1 MDIDSSDVGHGDWR
15 AIDVDGEL
23 GFEAVA
29 LTVGLGLSE
38 GFTEVDR
45 DDVALRCG
53 DTGIDNR
60 RVDIATEGSG
70 GVINDL
76 LEGIDG
82 VAIEAYEFSGVVLNN
97 NGFTGA
103 NGVGGVEVDGESV
116 TVGVD
121 RVDGSGREVYAVN
134 REL

>member
-1 MDIDSSDVGHGDWR
+1 MDIDGSNVGHGDWR

-23 GFEAVA
+23 SFEAVDLA
-29 LTVGLGLSE
+29 VGLGLSE

-45 DDVALRCG
+45 DDVAQWRS

-60 RVDIATEGSG
+60 SVGIAPLSSG

-116 TVGVD
+116 TVGID
-121 RVDGSGREVYAVN
+121 GVDGSGREVYAVN
-134 REL
+134 GEL

>member
-1 MDIDSSDVGHGDWR
+1 MDVDGSDVGHGDWR

-23 GFEAVA
+23 SFEAVA
-29 LTVGLGLSE
+29 LTVGLRLSE
-38 GFTEVDR
+38 GFTEVNG

-53 DTGIDNR
+53 DTSIDNR
-60 RVDIATEGSG
+60 RVDISSLCGG

-82 VAIEAYEFSGVVLNN
+82 VAIEAFELSVVVLNN
-97 NGFTGA
+97 DSFTGA

-116 TVGVD
+116 AVGID
-121 RVDGSGREVYAVN
+121 GVDGSGREI
-134 REL
+134 

>member
-23 GFEAVA
+23 SFEAVEFSWC
-29 LTVGLGLSE
+29 LGLSE

-45 DDVALRCG
+45 DDVALRGG

-60 RVDIATEGSG
+60 RVDIPSLGSG

-82 VAIEAYEFSGVVLNN
+82 VAIDPAEFSGVVLNN
-97 NGFTGA
+97 DSFTGA
-103 NGVGGVEVDGESV
+103 NGVGGVEVDGEGVSV
-116 TVGVD
+116 GID
-121 RVDGSGREVYAVN
+121 GVDGSGGEI
-134 REL
+134 

>member
-1 MDIDSSDVGHGDWR
+1 MDIDGSDVGHGDWR

-23 GFEAVA
+23 SFEAVEF
-29 LTVGLGLSE
+29 GCCLGLSK
-38 GFTEVDR
+38 GFTEVNG
-45 DDVALRCG
+45 DDVALRGG

-60 RVDIATEGSG
+60 RVDIAPLSCR

-82 VAIEAYEFSGVVLNN
+82 VAIEAFELSVVVLNN
-97 NGFTGA
+97 DSFTGA

-116 TVGVD
+116 TVGLD
-121 RVDGSGREVYAVN
+121 GVDGSGGEI
-134 REL
+134 

>member
-23 GFEAVA
+23 SSEAVEF
-29 LTVGLGLSE
+29 TVGLGLSE

-60 RVDIATEGSG
+60 RVDIPPLSCG

-82 VAIEAYEFSGVVLNN
+82 VAIETFELSVVVFNN
-97 NGFTGA
+97 DSFTRADGI
-103 NGVGGVEVDGESV
+103 GGVEVDGEGV
-116 TVGVD
+116 AVGID
-121 RVDGSGREVYAVN
+121 GVDGSGGEI
-134 REL
+134 

>member
-1 MDIDSSDVGHGDWR
+1 MDVDGSDVGHGDWR

-23 GFEAVA
+23 SFEAVA
-29 LTVGLGLSE
+29 LTVGLRLSE
-38 GFTEVDR
+38 GFTEVNG
-45 DDVALRCG
+45 DDVALRGG

-60 RVDIATEGSG
+60 RVDIAPLCGG

-116 TVGVD
+116 TVSVD

>member
-1 MDIDSSDVGHGDWR
+1 MDIDGSDVGHGDWR

-23 GFEAVA
+23 SSEAVEFSCC
-29 LTVGLGLSE
+29 LGLSE
-38 GFTEVDR
+38 GFTEVNG

-53 DTGIDNR
+53 DPSIDNR
-60 RVDIATEGSG
+60 RVDISSLCGG

-97 NGFTGA
+97 DGFTGA

-116 TVGVD
+116 SVGID
-121 RVDGSGREVYAVN
+121 GVDGSGWEI
-134 REL
+134 

>member
-23 GFEAVA
+23 SFEAVEFSCC
-29 LTVGLGLSE
+29 LGLSE
-38 GFTEVDR
+38 GFISGTG

-53 DTGIDNR
+53 DTGVDNR
-60 RVDIATEGSG
+60 RVDIPPLGCG

-82 VAIEAYEFSGVVLNN
+82 VAIDPLSSVTFVLNN
-97 NGFTGA
+97 DSFTDA

-116 TVGVD
+116 SVGID
-121 RVDGSGREVYAVN
+121 GVDGSGGDLSR
-134 REL
+134 